1 MASDL
6 SVRVVALADTSGP
19 AATKFNESLQ
29 ELIDKKEFKV
39 DKVRIA
45 SFDMKAAI
53 TDLKKDLMGQLSEIT
68 ITTKISE
75 KELSKTVTVNT
86 TAAQKSIKALESEFD
101 NLISKNQGASEA
113 VKGLKTELDK
123 IKVNP
128 DIQTQKTDFEALS
141 QTIKDTQSNLNDL
154 EKAQTAMSGKQV
166 GIDVDTINTDI
177 ANLTARL
184 QKLTVPE
191 QVAERLSTIKELA
204 NTITLEGFR
213 NETVDDQLAV
223 FKQYNDELQR
233 IRNSTALLEK
243 QKGFDAQN
251 NQLIRLD
258 QSLEKYLKTYSKISA
273 SEYANEFTKL
283 QTAIKGAITSEDLSQ
298 TANLSAEFNRLD
310 AAVTLAGLKTQTFG
324 DKLSQVAA
332 KYGIFLSL
340 GAIIRQTVATIK
352 DMVSAVIELDAS
364 MTDLAM
370 VTGIGTQ
377 KQKEFMESAKASSRE
392 IGTTIS
398 DVIKSTSDFARL
410 GYGLGDA
417 EQLAK
422 IANVYYNIA
431 PGIQTIDDA
440 TKSII
445 STQKA
450 FNMSVDESMHIVDA
464 FNQVGKD
471 YAISAQD
478 IGESFLRSASAL
490 SAANN
495 TFEES
500 VGLTTAAFITLQNAE
515 QAGTFLKTYSAR
527 LRNTAGELEELG
539 EDADGAAESI
549 TQLQTQILNLTKGAV
564 DIMDTN
570 DTFKS
575 TYQITKELAE
585 VWETLDDVTQATLT
599 RLVAGNMRVNAFS
612 GVMMNMK
619 DGIDATNTALNS
631 QGSALADNEIRMESI
646 RGKINLFNQAF
657 ESLSETMISSDLV
670 KIFVDIGTFGIRA
683 FEGIISIADG
693 VPFTI
698 IAITASLI
706 ALKAVIKT
714 IGELT
719 LFQNIAANFAK
730 AKKEALALGT
740 ALKTLAASH
749 PYLLALS
756 VAVAAIVVAYNAFNV
771 TLKEHKQRLADA
783 NAEYD
788 EAKTKLESI
797 QNELKA
803 VNDRIGELQN
813 KGPLTF
819 VEEGELQSLE
829 KITSELLL
837 QEEIAKRMAAMRARE
852 TAQEVIGTAGA
863 TYEDLD
869 LSQEALDWAT
879 LNTEIS
885 ANSATLN
892 DNQASMAM
900 VIADYEK
907 ISKLRD
913 EIYAKD
919 TLSDDD
925 VSKVEEYDRV
935 LAGLEDKLLVGISSY
950 SEWKKSVEEVPI
962 DEQTQEMKDFISTM
976 DEGIEVL
983 SLFVMPEK
991 WTELKFSEIFDAEE
1005 FKEVTDELT
1014 KLAEAGNLTFT
1025 NFHSVTTSMTGGSG
1039 FIAAMD
1045 EAGFS
1050 VVECLNQIIALN
1062 NNKVELDSDEAEKF
1076 TKSIDKTR
1084 SNIEMLI
1091 KAQQEQ
1097 NNEGEISQETYIKIS
1112 KAGKEYADLLTY
1124 ENGQYKLVSGS
1135 IKDFIRTLMQKL
1147 IQSSVDIK
1155 MTEEQGQALEDLS
1168 LIAYDVSLAY
1178 DTLGDS
1184 IGDISDAY
1192 KTVESAQKEYKDTG
1206 ELTASTVAELIA
1218 LDSQYLQYLV
1228 DENGQLNLN
1237 AESLN
1242 NVSNAMR
1249 QQMIETVQAG
1259 VASEILSI
1267 ILADTTEKTDDL
1279 GAQAETT
1286 QAKLAA
1292 IGAEALETSK
1302 DLGVMGVAALIANKA
1317 LADEEVDVEGLSQ
1330 TALDAIENALK
1341 TGRARLDAIGLMGDK
1356 VASKSKASA
1365 KKEKDTWKEAFEA
1378 QQKDL
1383 EYALNKREITEE
1395 EYFTRLGEL
1404 NEKYFANNEKYID
1417 EYRKYELEV
1426 LNGLQGVREKNHED
1440 LISSFEKSIDAL
1452 EKYIAQVAEGT
1463 AKDLSLDA
1471 ITKEVEL
1478 IDEMIAQLGDTMVT
1492 EFNRGSQ
1499 AIDLLNRPMVEL
1511 EDGFATILSTSFGVD
1526 GKEILVTPVLPNG
1539 EILSNEELENYLF
1552 DLLAQ
1557 GDIALETSPIYLGT
1571 FEDIE
1576 AANEYG
1582 ESLHN
1587 IQEQYYDL
1595 IRRKQEL
1602 ANIPIT
1608 ISSEELSTME
1618 AISQIEQLR
1627 SQQITIYE
1635 DMQEELHRM
1644 ANYYR
1649 DLNYAEDSDQIVKL
1663 QERYIELNETIRDA
1677 NKQTLSDIVTV
1688 FNRAIADIDKSMADV
1703 DFKISITADDDFST
1717 QSTLINQKIEIQMG
1731 LVKELTRDINYLQL
1745 TTDDATKATAEYKDE
1760 IADYNTQMQAAIT
1773 NIYDLINAQR
1783 DAATKEIEQVR
1794 DLQNKIIQT
1803 LEARYKKELE
1813 LFEKT
1818 QDAKEKAL
1826 DKELELLKE
1835 QKDASVDSID
1845 AQLDAWKALWKAQ
1858 DAEKKKKDLQGE
1870 IDDLQ
1875 ARINELLIAA

>member
-6 SVRVVALADTSGP
+6 SVRVVALADTSGA
-19 AATKFNESLQ
+19 AATKFNDSLQ
-29 ELIDKKEFKV
+29 QLLGTKEFKIS
-39 DKVRIA
+39 KVQIA

-53 TDLKKDLMGQLSEIT
+53 TDLKKDLMDQLSEIT

-75 KELSKTVTVNT
+75 KELSQTITVDTSP
-86 TAAQKSIKALESEFD
+86 AQKSIEALESKYAG
-101 NLISKNQGASEA
+101 LIAENQGASKA
-113 VKGLKTELDK
+113 VEELKTKLSE
-123 IKVNP
+123 IKVN
-128 DIQTQKTDFEALS
+128 TDVKAQEKDVEALS
-141 QTIKDTQSNLNDL
+141 QTIKDTINNLNDL
-154 EKAQTAMSGKQV
+154 ENAQTAMSGKQV
-166 GIDVDTINTDI
+166 GINVDAINTDI
-177 ANLTARL
+177 VNLTARL
-184 QKLTVPE
+184 QKLEVPE

-204 NTITLEGFR
+204 STITLEGFR
-213 NETVDDQLAV
+213 DETVDNQLKV
-223 FKQYNDELQR
+223 FKQYNDELQKV
-233 IRNSTALLEK
+233 RNSTALLERE
-243 QKGFDAQN
+243 KGFDTQQ
-251 NQLIRLD
+251 NQLVKLE
-258 QSLEKYLKTYSKISA
+258 QSLQKYLKSFSKISTSKYADEFDKLRDAMRDAIA
-273 SEYANEFTKL
+273 SGDVSKINALRT
-283 QTAIKGAITSEDLSQ
+283 
-298 TANLSAEFNRLD
+298 EFNRLD
-310 AAVTLAGLKTQTFG
+310 IVVGEAGLKTQTFG
-324 DKLSQVAA
+324 DKLSQVAS

-340 GAIIRQTVATIK
+340 GAIIRQAITTIK
-352 DMVSAVIELDAS
+352 DMVSAVIELDDA
-364 MTDLAM
+364 MTELRKVTDL
-370 VTGIGTQ
+370 TERQYSQFI
-377 KQKEFMESAKASSRE
+377 ESAKQSSRE
-392 IGTTIS
+392 IGATI
-398 DVIKSTSDFARL
+398 TDFVNATADFSRL
-410 GYGLGDA
+410 GYDLSQASDLAQAAIVYKNVGD
-417 EQLAK
+417 
-422 IANVYYNIA
+422 
-431 PGIQTIDDA
+431 GISSIDES
-440 TKSII
+440 TQSII
-445 STQKA
+445 STMKA
-450 FNMSVDESMHIVDA
+450 FGLATEDSMHIVDA
-464 FNQVGKD
+464 FNKVGNEF
-471 YAISAQD
+471 AISSTD
-478 IGESFLRSASAL
+478 IGAALQRSASAL
-490 SAANN
+490 SASNN

-500 VGLTTAAFITLQNAE
+500 IGLTTAAFATLQNAE
-515 QAGTFLKTYSAR
+515 KTGTFLKTYSSR
-527 LRNTAGELEELG
+527 LRNTAGQLEELG

-549 TQLQTQILNLTKGAV
+549 TKLQTQILNLTKGAV

-575 TYQITKELAE
+575 TYQITQELAA
-585 VWETLDDVTQATLT
+585 VWGDLDDVTRSTIT
-599 RLVAGNMRVNAFS
+599 RLVAGNTQVNAFS
-612 GVMMNMK
+612 SLMQNMQS
-619 DGIDATNTALNS
+619 GIEATNAALNS
-631 QGSALADNEIRMESI
+631 QGSALEENQKYLDSI
-646 RGKINLFNQAF
+646 SGRIDLFNNAF
-657 ESLSETMISSDLV
+657 QSLSNTIISSDLV
-670 KIFVDIGTFGIRA
+670 KVFVDLGTVGLQALELILGAFDGIPFA
-683 FEGIISIADG
+683 VIA
-693 VPFTI
+693 T
-698 IAITASLI
+698 TASLI
-706 ALKAVIKT
+706 TLKSVMKT

-719 LFQNIAANFAK
+719 LFQNIAAGFAK
-730 AKKEALALGT
+730 AKTEAIAFGA
-740 ALKTLAASH
+740 ALKTLAITH
-749 PYLLALS
+749 PYLLGL
-756 VAVAAIVVAYNAFNV
+756 AVAATAAVVAYNALNV
-771 TLKEHKQRLADA
+771 S
-783 NAEYD
+783 
-788 EAKTKLESI
+788 LESHTKVMNESINNYKAATEELVDI
-797 QNELKA
+797 QTELDNTNA
-803 VNDRIGELQN
+803 RISELQSQEI
-813 KGPLTF
+813 TYA
-819 VEEGELQSLE
+819 EEGELKRLQEITKELERQIVILE
-829 KITSELLL
+829 KKAN
-837 QEEIAKRMAAMRARE
+837 IA
-852 TAQEVIGTAGA
+852 
-863 TYEDLD
+863 
-869 LSQEALDWAT
+869 SQEAAEDIVENIRKRYQDIGAISEEAIAAQVSYAEPFGFESLYMAEENITDIIAGWELYQKKIEEIQAQPGPISDNDLIQLENYRYESDKLEDDMVNIAGSLLDYS
-879 LNTEIS
+879 N
-885 ANSATLN
+885 
-892 DNQASMAM
+892 
-900 VIADYEK
+900 
-907 ISKLRD
+907 KL
-913 EIYAKD
+913 KD
-919 TLSDDD
+919 TGDT
-925 VSKVEEYDRV
+925 SK
-935 LAGLEDKLLVGISSY
+935 S
-950 SEWKKSVEEVPI
+950 
-962 DEQTQEMKDFISTM
+962 TQESLSALDNV
-976 DEGIEVL
+976 IELLMSRFDPDALREMNFREV
-983 SLFVMPEK
+983 
-991 WTELKFSEIFDAEE
+991 FDAEE
-1005 FKEVTDELT
+1005 FKEVTTELIR
-1014 KLAEAGNLTFT
+1014 LAEAGELTEASFKVAIA
-1025 NFHSVTTSMTGGSG
+1025 SITGGTG
-1039 FIAAMD
+1039 FVAAMD
-1045 EAGFS
+1045 EAKFS
-1050 VVECLNQIIALN
+1050 TIEVIKQIVALN
-1062 NNKVELDSDEAEKF
+1062 REKVKLESDEAEKF
-1076 TKSIDKTR
+1076 TETIDKTR

-1097 NNEGEISQETYIKIS
+1097 SNEGEISRETYIRIS

-1124 ENGQYKLVSGS
+1124 ENGQYKLVSSS
-1135 IKDFIRTLMQKL
+1135 IKDFIQALMQEL
-1147 IQSSVDIK
+1147 IQSSTNIK
-1155 MTEEQGQALEDLS
+1155 MTEEHAQALEDLS
-1168 LIAYDVSLAY
+1168 LITYDVSLAY
-1178 DTLGDS
+1178 DALGDS
-1184 IGDISDAY
+1184 IGEISDAY
-1192 KTVESAQKEYKDTG
+1192 KTVTSAQEEYKDTG

-1242 NVSNAMR
+1242 NVSDAMR

-1356 VASKSKASA
+1356 VASKSKAAA

-1649 DLNYAEDSDQIVKL
+1649 DLNYAEDSEQIVKL
-1663 QERYIELNETIRDA
+1663 QEKYIELNETIRDA

-1745 TTDDATKATAEYKDE
+1745 STDDATKATTEYKDA
-1760 IADYNTQMQAAIT
+1760 IADYNTQIQTAIT
-1773 NIYDLINAQR
+1773 TIYDLIDAQR
-1783 DAATKEIEQVR
+1783 DAATQEIELVR

-1845 AQLDAWKALWKAQ
+1845 EQLDAWKALWKAQ